1 MTHAY
6 TCDVSRIGIW
16 GVPSPRVSVPAL
28 VLTQVMHCANVQMF
42 QGFRLQ
48 PVESHNLIA
57 AAAQSDAAG
66 ADFT

>member
-1 MTHAY
+1 
-6 TCDVSRIGIW
+6 
-16 GVPSPRVSVPAL
+16 VSVPAL